1 MIDANELEMERTRGK
16 HLAEGSENERGSVV
30 RMARKRQEGRYNTR
44 YNEIRD
50 NQRANYLNE
59 NCKGGDRGMI
69 AGLSDVGTKRGEI
82 FIGGRKTVQSA
93 NYVKGQE
100 SRWSMRC
107 ANIKS

>member
-30 RMARKRQEGRYNTR
+30 TMARKRQEGRYNAR

-50 NQRANYLNE
+50 NQRANCLNE

-69 AGLSDVGTKRGEI
+69 AGFGCGYKER
-82 FIGGRKTVQSA
+82 
-93 NYVKGQE
+93 
-100 SRWSMRC
+100 
-107 ANIKS
+107 